1 MHTVS
6 PLVQRN
12 EQSPEKTNVD
22 VDKAQTNEGATTRKL
37 LAVSA
42 TRLPH
47 NILVYIFSYLTASDL
62 KNCLMA
68 CRHWNSALAFEDS
81 VVWQTVARRLVP
93 EPALS
98 DPYLFSEIPSFK
110 QKLRAFKFAWNPND
124 SSKNNYLRPNGIT
137 IHRQPVAQSTDGV
150 RGKIGV
156 SSGCHAFELSWEGPL
171 GTVAVIGLATK
182 HAALHCPGYVPL
194 IGSDD
199 QSWGWNLVDNN
210 LLHNGQ
216 SLGIYP
222 AVNNP
227 PKYQVGERIRL
238 ILDCDQHVCYFER
251 GTEFLGVAFKELPP
265 VKLFP
270 SICAVYGNTEVSMVY
285 LGAPALG

>member
-1 MHTVS
+1 MRTV
-6 PLVQRN
+6 N
-12 EQSPEKTNVD
+12 NVVTKHALPD
-22 VDKAQTNEGATTRKL
+22 ILDHEAFEDERDNNVRKP
-37 LAVSA
+37 LAVPA

-47 NILVYIFSYLTASDL
+47 KILVYIFSYLSPSDL
-62 KNCLMA
+62 NHCLQV
-68 CRHWNSALAFEDS
+68 CRHWNSALAYEDS
-81 VVWQTVARRLVP
+81 IVWRTLARKLVP

-98 DPYLFSEIPSFK
+98 DPYLLTVATFK
-110 QKLRAFKFAWNPND
+110 QKLRAFKYAWNPSD
-124 SSKNNYLRPNGIT
+124 TSKNNYLRPNGFT

-156 SSGCHAFELSWEGPL
+156 STGCHAFELSWEGPL
-171 GTVAVIGLATK
+171 GTVAVIGIATK
-182 HAALHCPGYVPL
+182 HAALHCPGYIPL
-194 IGSDD
+194 LGSDD

-227 PKYQVGERIRL
+227 AKYMVGERIRL
-238 ILDCDQHVCYFER
+238 ILDCDRHSCYFER
-251 GTEFLGVAFKELPP
+251 GSEFLGVAFKDLPP
-265 VKLFP
+265 VKLYP

-285 LGAPALG
+285 LGPPAMG